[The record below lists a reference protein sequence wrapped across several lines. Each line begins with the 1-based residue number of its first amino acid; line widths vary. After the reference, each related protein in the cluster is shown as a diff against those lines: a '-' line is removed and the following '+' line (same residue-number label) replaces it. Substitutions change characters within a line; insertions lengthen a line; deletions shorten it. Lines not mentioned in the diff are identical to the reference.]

1 MNKTDAL
8 AACFLVLA
16 IAAGEAFA
24 QSRPMRVAYVWLFD
38 AGPSAPYSRPFRERL
53 GELGWKEGK
62 NLRFEEYDAK
72 NDFKRLDSIMEE
84 LARSKVDVIVAMCT
98 PEAMAARKATSTIPI
113 VVTAAGDLRAAG
125 LVTNFAKPGGNI
137 TGTSFML
144 DVGSAKRVELLKASF
159 PQVKTATV
167 LWNPARPDNTVEV
180 AAMQEG
186 AKRMGVSLKSVQVR
200 TLEELS
206 TALEMLEVDGTQAL
220 LNSGDPMLSRE
231 IPRIIR
237 RASQLRIP
245 ALWTE
250 RIYPLSGG
258 LMSWGPDMN
267 EESRRAAEYVDRI
280 LRGEKAGDLPI
291 QQPKRFEFVVNRKAA
306 RDHGWELP
314 ATVMVLA
321 DEVVEK

>member
-1 MNKTDAL
+1 VTRRLALLAGLVFAL
-8 AACFLVLA
+8 AA
-16 IAAGEAFA
+16 AGVQA
-24 QSRPMRVAYVWLFD
+24 QGRVVRVAYVWLFD
-38 AGPSAPYSRPFRERL
+38 AGPSAPYSQPFRARL

-84 LARSKVDVIVAMCT
+84 LVRSKVDVIVAMCT
-98 PEAMAARKATSTIPI
+98 PEAKAALKVTTTIPI

-125 LVTNFAKPGGNI
+125 LVTNFARPGGNV

-144 DVGSAKRVELLKASF
+144 DVGSTKRVELLRAAF
-159 PQVKTATV
+159 PRLKVATV
-167 LWNPARPDNTVEV
+167 LWNPVRPDSAVEF
-180 AAMQEG
+180 AAMEAA
-186 AKRMGVSLKSVQVR
+186 AKGMGMELRSVQVR

-237 RASQLRIP
+237 RAAQLRIP

-250 RIYPLSGG
+250 RIYPLRGG

-267 EESRRAAEYVDRI
+267 EEARRAAEYVDRI

-306 RDHGWELP
+306 REQGWELP
-314 ATVMVLA
+314 PAVMVLA

>member
-1 MNKTDAL
+1 MRGLAVACALLL
-8 AACFLVLA
+8 AAA
-16 IAAGEAFA
+16 MGQAAA
-24 QSRPMRVAYVWLFD
+24 QSRVVRVAYVWLFD
-38 AGPSAPYSRPFRERL
+38 AGPSAPYSQPFRERL
-53 GELGWKEGK
+53 GELGWKDGQ
-62 NLRFEEYDAK
+62 NLRFEEYDA
-72 NDFKRLDSIMEE
+72 NGDFKRLDAIMGE

-98 PEAMAARKATSTIPI
+98 PEAAAARRATTTIPI
-113 VVTAAGDLRAAG
+113 VVTAAGDLHAAG
-125 LVTNFAKPGGNI
+125 LVTNFAKPGGNL

-144 DVGSAKRVELLKASF
+144 DVGSTKRVELLRAAF
-159 PQVKTATV
+159 PRVKVATV
-167 LWNPARPDNTVEV
+167 LWNPVRPDSAVEIKAME
-180 AAMQEG
+180 AA
-186 AKRMGVSLKSVQVR
+186 AKGMGMELRSVQVR

-237 RASQLRIP
+237 RAAELRIP

-250 RIYPLSGG
+250 RIYPLRGG

-267 EESRRAAEYVDRI
+267 EEARRAAEYVDRI

-306 RDHGWELP
+306 RDRGWELP
-314 ATVMVLA
+314 PAVMVLA